1 MLGGRDKVT
10 EVQKVRGWE
19 RYGKRLPVEELE
31 GRVGLVLWQFT
42 WIFTESV
49 FFNLGSVE
57 C

>member
-1 MLGGRDKVT
+1 MLGGGDKVT

-49 FFNLGSVE
+49 FLTWSL
-57 C
+57 